1 MLTVLHLLR
10 KDLAGFLRDR
20 VALVLTFVVPLG
32 LIYIMGQ
39 VFGVTS
45 TSSGPTGIPI
55 ALVDSSGDPAVEKI
69 AAALDAE
76 PAFRVRRTWTD
87 ETGTAH
93 PIDEARA
100 RDDIRHN
107 RYRFALVFPDDALAD
122 DRFGLRVRLLL
133 NPRNEIETQTV
144 LGLLQKTIYTTAPQ
158 LLFSG
163 MRKRAEDYV
172 GAEATARFYDRMADL
187 VASTFGG
194 DPGEIRRGMTAEGDP
209 FGAFGF
215 GASGGGG
222 ADADAANFLAQIV
235 DLQQEQLA
243 GQTVSN
249 PAATRSVGG
258 WAIMFLMFAVAGSA
272 TSLFDE
278 KRAGLFLRL
287 LSMPVTRAHIL
298 WSKYLFNL
306 LLGLV
311 QLVVLFAAGWLLFRV
326 QIWPHLPNLIVVC
339 LAASAACTA
348 FGMLLAAV
356 SRSQAVASGL
366 GTFLILSMSAVGGAW
381 FPVSFMPEFMQ
392 TIAKFTLVYWAQEG
406 FVQTLWAGAP
416 LRDLLPI
423 LGVLVAMAAALNAV
437 SVVLFRR
444 GAMFE

>member
-1 MLTVLHLLR
+1 MVTVLQLLR

-20 VALVLTFVVPLG
+20 VALVLTFIVPLG

-39 VFGVTS
+39 VFGVTGN
-45 TSSGPTGIPI
+45 SSGPTGIPI
-55 ALVDSSGDPAVEKI
+55 ALVDASGDPAVEKI
-69 AAALDAE
+69 AAAIEAE
-76 PAFRVRRTWTD
+76 PAFRLRRTWTD
-87 ETGTAH
+87 DAGAVH

-100 RDDIRHN
+100 REDIRLN
-107 RYRFALVFPDDALAD
+107 RYRFALVFPADALAD

-144 LGLLQKTIYTTAPQ
+144 LGLLQKTIYTSAPQ
-158 LLFSG
+158 FLFSSL
-163 MRKRAEDYV
+163 RKRAEAHV
-172 GAEATARFYDRMADL
+172 GVETTGRFYDQMAGI
-187 VASTFGG
+187 VANTFGG
-194 DPGEIRRGMTAEGDP
+194 DREEIRRSMNADGDP
-209 FGAFGF
+209 LAAFGM
-215 GASGGGG
+215 GPTSGDTTSEAGNLLG
-222 ADADAANFLAQIV
+222 QIV
-235 DLQQEQLA
+235 DFEQEQLT
-243 GQTVSN
+243 GQTVAN
-249 PAATRSVGG
+249 PMATRSVGG
-258 WAIMFLMFAVAGSA
+258 WAIMFLMFAVTGAAS
-272 TSLFDE
+272 SLFEE

-311 QLVVLFAAGWLLFRV
+311 QLLTLFAAGWLLFKV
-326 QIWPHLPNLIVVC
+326 QIWAHLPNLIIVC

-348 FGMLLAAV
+348 FGMLIAAV
-356 SRSQAVASGL
+356 SRSVAVASGL

-392 TIAKFTLVYWAQEG
+392 SIAKFTLVYWAQEG

-423 LGVLVAMAAALNAV
+423 LGVLVAMAAVLNTV

-444 GAMFE
+444 GDMFE